1 MTDLQKF
8 ISKSQPSKFK
18 ELKNG
23 IEVRSVQ
30 DVKEGVNKARELII
44 SLGLGL
50 VVVDTAEMAER
61 RCYGVEI
68 IKG

>member
-8 ISKSQPSKFK
+8 ISKMQPSKFK

-30 DVKEGVNKARELII
+30 DVKEGVNKARELIN
-44 SLGLGL
+44 SLGLRL
-50 VVVDTAEMAER
+50 EVVDTAEMAER
-61 RCYGVEI
+61 KAYEVKI
-68 IKG
+68 IKD